1 MAILVEILTSDQL
14 KKKTKQN
21 TKTKSTF
28 LRNFRKKLA
37 EVTIIGES
45 SFN

>member
-14 KKKTKQN
+14 KKN
-21 TKTKSTF
+21 TKTKFTF
-28 LRNFRKKLA
+28 LCNFRKKLA
-37 EVTIIGES
+37 EVTIIRET